1 MSSDIATANTIQTL
15 FESNKDQLSQLIPK
29 HVSADRL
36 VRIAIAAISRNPIL
50 MKCSQTSLLAS
61 LMDAAKL
68 GLEASG
74 PLGEGYLVPYFNS
87 QRKEYE
93 AQFQPGYRGLV
104 TLARRSG
111 VLKEID
117 ARIVHENDFILV
129 EYGVH
134 KKLEHRPVLSGEPGK
149 IIAAYAI
156 FHLEGGGVQF
166 DIMTLPEIN
175 AVRARSK
182 AKDSGPWVT
191 DFEEMAKKTVIKR
204 GLKLVP
210 LSVELAEAIEAD
222 NRIEYDLDLSSP
234 EPPIP
239 TPKEKTAE
247 DRGKKREEKKV
258 SPVPEPEKKED
269 PVFGTP
275 PPSSVSDRITP
286 EQVAAV
292 KKKWS
297 EVGAKLSPEFQKEG
311 ATFLKTSFGFE
322 KFEDIRPDQ
331 LVDVLVAMDDIKE
344 PGRGA

>member
-149 IIAAYAI
+149 IVAAYVI

-239 TPKEKTAE
+239 TPKEKEEKRT
-247 DRGKKREEKKV
+247 GKREKDEETKK
-258 SPVPEPEKKED
+258 D
-269 PVFGTP
+269 TP
-275 PPSSVSDRITP
+275 PASPETTSPDRISP

-292 KKKWS
+292 KHKWS
-297 EVGAKLSPEFQKEG
+297 LVAANLSPEALKEG
-311 ATFLKTSFGFE
+311 ALFLKKRFGFE
-322 KFEDIRPDQ
+322 KFEDVRPDQ
-331 LVDVLVAMDDIKE
+331 LIEVMVAMDE
-344 PGRGA
+344 VGEASHGR

>member
-222 NRIEYDLDLSSP
+222 NRIEYDLDLSP
-234 EPPIP
+234 EPSAPPI
-239 TPKEKTAE
+239 TPPREK
-247 DRGKKREEKKV
+247 EEKKRKEETKKDAHT
-258 SPVPEPEKKED
+258 SGKETTHPPTVPP
-269 PVFGTP
+269 T
-275 PPSSVSDRITP
+275 DRITP
-286 EQVAAV
+286 EEVAAV
-292 KKKWS
+292 KHKWS
-297 EVGAKLSPEFQKEG
+297 LVAGMLTRDAQTEG
-311 ATFLKTSFGFE
+311 AALLKKRFGFE
-322 KFEDIRPDQ
+322 KFEDVKPDQ
-331 LVDVLVAMDDIKE
+331 LIELMVAMDE
-344 PGRGA
+344 VGAAYHGK